1 MMSRL
6 HRFVPRTLFGRN
18 LLLIAALILFVE
30 LGIALVFSQMV
41 QESRATRT
49 AELVQQQALALRGAL
64 EAMSPAQR
72 TAFVARLEREGD
84 PDIVLNHQPT
94 GLAEPRHLLVRAFLA
109 RLAQRLSG
117 YGIAWQ
123 EQPERRLWLRTDI
136 DGEPYWLGFDARA
149 MLGNVSSLFLAV
161 SIVAGLMAAL
171 GAALI
176 QRHINRPLNALAD
189 AAGGVAARL
198 GSAQPQLEPI
208 HVPSAPREIARVAAS
223 FNRMLRDL
231 GAAEQERVLMLAGVS
246 HDLRTPLS
254 KLRLATELLSPHA
267 EPELIDSMK
276 RNIAAADAVIGQ
288 FIDFAR
294 IGSDEALHLCDID
307 ELAHDI
313 ARSTDPAR
321 VRVEPGAPPALLCR
335 PVALRRAVLNLVE
348 NALRYAAP
356 DRPGAAEQVVV
367 LRTGCDSTTIVIAVL
382 DNGPGVPAAE
392 LERLRQPFTRLDRSR
407 SGHPGAGLG
416 LAIVERIARLH
427 GGALLLRNRTE
438 GGFEAQIRLPQ
449 RQDSGVIT
457 NDYRDA
463 AF

>member
-1 MMSRL
+1 MSQL
-6 HRFVPRTLFGRN
+6 HRFLPRTLFGRN
-18 LLLIAALILFVE
+18 LLLIAALILVVE
-30 LGIALVFSQMV
+30 LGIAFVFSQMV
-41 QESRATRT
+41 QQPRAVRT
-49 AELVQQQALALRGAL
+49 AELVRQQAQALRGAL
-64 EAMSPAQR
+64 AAMSQAQR
-72 TAFVARLEREGD
+72 AAFVTRLERAGD
-84 PDIVLNHQPT
+84 PDVVRNHQPA
-94 GLAEPRHLLVRAFLA
+94 GLVEPRHLLVRALLA
-109 RLAQRLSG
+109 RLSERLSD
-117 YGIAWQ
+117 YEIAWQ

-149 MLGNVSSLFLAV
+149 MLGNVSALFVAV

-176 QRHINRPLNALAD
+176 QRHINRPLNLLAN

-198 GSAQPQLEPI
+198 GGAQLEAMHIPR
-208 HVPSAPREIARVAAS
+208 APQEIARVAAS

-231 GAAEQERVLMLAGVS
+231 SAAEQERALMLAGVS

-254 KLRLATELLSPHA
+254 KLRLVTELLSSHA

-294 IGSDEALHLCDID
+294 IGSDEAQHLCDID

-348 NALRYAAP
+348 NALRYAVPA
-356 DRPGAAEQVVV
+356 RAATETLVV
-367 LRTGCDSTTIVIAVL
+367 LRTGCDGSTIIISVL
-382 DNGPGVPAAE
+382 DNGPGVPATE
-392 LERLRQPFTRLDRSR
+392 LERLRQPFTRLDKSR

-416 LAIVERIARLH
+416 LAIVERIVRLH
-427 GGALLLRNRTE
+427 HGELLLGNRVE
-438 GGFEAQIRLPQ
+438 GGFDAQIRLPHGH
-449 RQDSGVIT
+449 DISSVT

-463 AF
+463 VS

>member
-1 MMSRL
+1 MSRL
-6 HRFVPRTLFGRN
+6 QRFVPRTLFGRN

-41 QESRATRT
+41 QESRAART
-49 AELVQQQALALRGAL
+49 AELVRQQALALRGAL
-64 EAMSPAQR
+64 ETMTPAQR
-72 TAFVARLEREGD
+72 AAFIARLEREGE
-84 PDIVLNHQPT
+84 PDIALNQQPA
-94 GLAEPRHLLVRAFLA
+94 GLVEPRHLLARAFLA
-109 RLAQRLSG
+109 RMARRLPG
-117 YGIAWQ
+117 YEVAWQ
-123 EQPERRLWLRTDI
+123 ELPERRLWLRTDI
-136 DGEPYWLGFDARA
+136 DGARYWLGFDARA

-176 QRHINRPLNALAD
+176 QRHINRPLDALAD
-189 AAGGVAARL
+189 AAGSVAARL
-198 GSAQPQLEPI
+198 GGAQPETI
-208 HVPSAPREIARVAAS
+208 HIPRAPQEIARVAAS
-223 FNRMLRDL
+223 FNSMLRDL

-294 IGSDEALHLCDID
+294 IGSDEALHLCDLD

-313 ARSTDPAR
+313 ARSADPAR
-321 VRVEPGAPPALLCR
+321 VRVEPGRPPALLCR

-356 DRPGAAEQVVV
+356 EQPGVGAQIV
-367 LRTGCDSTTIVIAVL
+367 LRTGCDGTTIVIAVL
-382 DNGPGVPAAE
+382 DNGAGVPAAE
-392 LERLRQPFTRLDRSR
+392 LERLRQPFARLERSR

-427 GGALLLRNRTE
+427 HGELLLGNRPE
-438 GGFEAQIRLPQ
+438 GGFEAQIRLPLGHEDQ
-449 RQDSGVIT
+449 SATSKHQGAVS
-457 NDYRDA
+457 
-463 AF
+463 

>member
-1 MMSRL
+1 MSRL
-6 HRFVPRTLFGRN
+6 HRFLPRTLFGRN
-18 LLLIAALILFVE
+18 LLLIAALILLVE
-30 LGIALVFSQMV
+30 LGIAFVFSQTV
-41 QESRATRT
+41 QQPRAVRT
-49 AELVQQQALALRGAL
+49 AELVRQQAQALRGAL

-72 TAFVARLEREGD
+72 AAFVARLEREGD
-84 PDIVLNHQPT
+84 RDIVLNHRPAE
-94 GLAEPRHLLVRAFLA
+94 LVEPRHLLVRAFLA
-109 RLAQRLSG
+109 RLAHPLSG
-117 YGIAWQ
+117 YEIAWQ
-123 EQPERRLWLRTDI
+123 EQPERRLWLHTDI

-161 SIVAGLMAAL
+161 SIVAGLMAAV

-198 GSAQPQLEPI
+198 GGAPLEPI
-208 HVPSAPREIARVAAS
+208 HVPRAPQEIARVAAS

-246 HDLRTPLS
+246 HDLRTPLA

-294 IGSDEALHLCDID
+294 IGSDETLHLCDID

-313 ARSTDPAR
+313 ARSTDPVR
-321 VRVEPGAPPALLCR
+321 VRVEPGAPPALQCR

-356 DRPGAAEQVVV
+356 EQLGAAEQVV
-367 LRTGCDSTTIVIAVL
+367 LRTGCDGTTIVIAVL

-392 LERLRQPFTRLDRSR
+392 LDRLRHPFTRLDRSR

-427 GGALLLRNRTE
+427 GGELLLGNRAE
-438 GGFEAQIRLPQ
+438 GGFEAQIRLPHGRNAQ
-449 RQDSGVIT
+449 IIT
-457 NDYRDA
+457 NDCRDA
-463 AF
+463 VS

>member
-1 MMSRL
+1 MSRL
-6 HRFVPRTLFGRN
+6 QRFVPRTLFGRN

-41 QESRATRT
+41 QESRAART
-49 AELVQQQALALRGAL
+49 AELVRQQALALRGAL
-64 EAMSPAQR
+64 EAMSPVQR
-72 TAFVARLEREGD
+72 ATFVARLEREGD
-84 PDIVLNHQPT
+84 PDIVLNHQPA
-94 GLAEPRHLLVRAFLA
+94 GLVEPRHLLVRAFLA

-123 EQPERRLWLRTDI
+123 EQPERRLWLRADI

-161 SIVAGLMAAL
+161 SVVAGLMAAL

-198 GSAQPQLEPI
+198 GGAQLEPI
-208 HVPSAPREIARVAAS
+208 HVPRAPQEIARVAAS

-267 EPELIDSMK
+267 EPELIESMK

-294 IGSDEALHLCDID
+294 IGSDEALHLCDVD
-307 ELAHDI
+307 ELARDI

-321 VRVEPGAPPALLCR
+321 IRVEPGAPPALLCR
-335 PVALRRAVLNLVE
+335 PIALRRAVLNLVE

-356 DRPGAAEQVVV
+356 EQSGASEKVV
-367 LRTGCDSTTIVIAVL
+367 LRTGCDGTTIIIAVL

-392 LERLRQPFTRLDRSR
+392 LERLRHPFTRLDRSR

-416 LAIVERIARLH
+416 LAIVERIVRLH
-427 GGALLLRNRTE
+427 QGELLLGNRME
-438 GGFEAQIRLPQ
+438 GGFEAQIRLPLERDAQ
-449 RQDSGVIT
+449 SIT

>member
-1 MMSRL
+1 MSRL
-6 HRFVPRTLFGRN
+6 HRLLPRTLFGRN
-18 LLLIAALILFVE
+18 LLLIAALILVVE
-30 LGIALVFSQMV
+30 LGIAFVFSQMV
-41 QESRATRT
+41 QQPRAVRT
-49 AELVQQQALALRGAL
+49 AELVRQQAQALRGAL
-64 EAMSPAQR
+64 AAMSPAQR
-72 TAFVARLEREGD
+72 TAFVTRLERDGD
-84 PDIVLNHQPT
+84 PDVVRNHQPA
-94 GLAEPRHLLVRAFLA
+94 GLVEPRHLLVRAL
-109 RLAQRLSG
+109 LVRLSERLSD
-117 YGIAWQ
+117 YEIAWQ

-149 MLGNVSSLFLAV
+149 MLGNVSALFVAV

-176 QRHINRPLNALAD
+176 QRHINRPLNLLAD

-198 GSAQPQLEPI
+198 SGAQLEAIQIPR
-208 HVPSAPREIARVAAS
+208 APQEIARVAAS

-254 KLRLATELLSPHA
+254 KLRLVAELLAPHA

-294 IGSDEALHLCDID
+294 IGSDEAQHLCDLD

-348 NALRYAAP
+348 NALRYAVSEKA
-356 DRPGAAEQVVV
+356 GIATQVV
-367 LRTGCDSTTIVIAVL
+367 LRTGCDGKTIFIAVL
-382 DNGPGVPAAE
+382 DNGQGVPAAE
-392 LERLRQPFTRLDRSR
+392 LERLRQPFTRLDKSR

-416 LAIVERIARLH
+416 LAIVERIVRLH
-427 GGALLLRNRTE
+427 HGELLLGNRAE
-438 GGFEAQIRLPQ
+438 GGFEAQIRLPHGHNI
-449 RQDSGVIT
+449 SSVT

-463 AF
+463 VS

>member
-1 MMSRL
+1 MSRL

-18 LLLIAALILFVE
+18 LLLIATLILVVE
-30 LGIALVFSQMV
+30 LGIALVFSQTV
-41 QESRATRT
+41 QESRAART
-49 AELVQQQALALRGAL
+49 AELVRQQALALRGAL

-84 PDIVLNHQPT
+84 PDIVLRHRPA
-94 GLAEPRHLLVRAFLA
+94 GLVEPRHLLVRAFLA

-136 DGEPYWLGFDARA
+136 DGQSYWLGFDARA

-198 GSAQPQLEPI
+198 GSAQLEPI
-208 HVPSAPREIARVAAS
+208 NIPRAPQEIARVAAS
-223 FNRMLRDL
+223 FNSMLRDL

-267 EPELIDSMK
+267 EPELIESMT

-288 FIDFAR
+288 FVDFAR

-307 ELAHDI
+307 ELAYDI

-356 DRPGAAEQVVV
+356 EQSGAAGQIV
-367 LRTGCDSTTIVIAVL
+367 LHTGCDGTTIVIAVL
-382 DNGPGVPAAE
+382 DNGPGVPATE
-392 LERLRQPFTRLDRSR
+392 LERLRHPFTRLDRSR

-427 GGALLLRNRTE
+427 GGELLLRNRAE

-449 RQDSGVIT
+449 RQDSEVIT